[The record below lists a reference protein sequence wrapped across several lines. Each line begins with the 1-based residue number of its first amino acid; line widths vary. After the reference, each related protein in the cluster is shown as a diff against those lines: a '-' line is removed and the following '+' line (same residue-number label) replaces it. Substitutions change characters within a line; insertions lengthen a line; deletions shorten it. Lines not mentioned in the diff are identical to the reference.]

1 MLPVQIQGWK
11 RGRSDA
17 PSHRQTR
24 HISPEKKEIEI
35 NFTVYFNFLKDKNN
49 INERT

>member
-24 HISPEKKEIEI
+24 HISPEKKKIEI
-35 NFTVYFNFLKDKNN
+35 NFTVYQILAKS
-49 INERT
+49 ILGA

>member
-11 RGRSDA
+11 RGRSEA

-24 HISPEKKEIEI
+24 HISPEKKKIEI
-35 NFTVYFNFLKDKNN
+35 NFTVY
-49 INERT
+49 